1 MLLRYL
7 SGIVTSMFKA
17 DLDGCGGHDSWEP
30 SGFGDSRAGVFPVIF
45 VLNSNDL
52 P

>member
-1 MLLRYL
+1 
-7 SGIVTSMFKA
+7 MFKA